1 MSEEKKIDKNI
12 TIIGVEKGLDERINE
27 LCAKHHV
34 SRDFF
39 FEKAMQN
46 YCDLIEIDP
55 KLIGKMNDLCIEHN
69 MSKLFFFTKAIENY
83 CKNLARKKKKED
95 K

>member
-1 MSEEKKIDKNI
+1 MSEEKKINKNV
-12 TIIGVEKGLDERINE
+12 TIIGIEKELDARINDV
-27 LCAKHHV
+27 CIKHHV

-39 FEKAMQN
+39 FENAMKN

-55 KLIGKMNDLCIEHN
+55 KLIEKMNDLCIENN